1 MDNKQLMGNAAPP
14 PRAAYG
20 AAPHA
25 YAAAP
30 AYQQVAAPAYQQVAA
45 PAYQQ
50 VAAPA
55 YKQAVVVGQQAPG
68 GIALVNG
75 QFQAQQLQYDG
86 LFDCF
91 DDMDSCL
98 LGTCC
103 AYCVAG
109 QTHQRA
115 GTDSSCTI
123 PIGACAG
130 SIIYNVATVDMMR
143 GVSAS
148 LSASGGAA
156 AAFTCTPMMLLG
168 QGLICGS
175 WLRMCLGRNKIE
187 ARLGMQPTDGC
198 ETCCIYTW
206 CVPCAICQEARVV
219 KRAWIANGYQP
230 LTDRPMDMV
239 R

>member
-14 PRAAYG
+14 RAAY
-20 AAPHA
+20 ATAPRAH
-25 YAAAP
+25 AAAP
-30 AYQQVAAPAYQQVAA
+30 AYQ
-45 PAYQQ
+45 
-50 VAAPA
+50 
-55 YKQAVVVGQQAPG
+55 QAVVVGQQAPG

-103 AYCVAG
+103 WLCVAG

-123 PIGACAG
+123 PIWACAG
-130 SIIYNVATVDMMR
+130 QIVYNAGYVGMMH
-143 GVSAS
+143 GVI
-148 LSASGGAA
+148 ASGGAA
-156 AAFTCTPMMLLG
+156 AAGWLG
-168 QGLICGS
+168 YGLICGS
-175 WLRMCLGRNKIE
+175 WVRVCLGRNKIE
-187 ARLGMQPTDGC
+187 ARLGLRPTDGC

-206 CVPCAICQEARVV
+206 CAPCATCQEARVV

-230 LTDRPMDMV
+230 LAERPMDMI